1 VPCGTGR
8 PGTAGAPS
16 WCHGFCQR
24 ENNQNNIISRHRTTS
39 AKTRATATLRQRHIP
54 PNVSTHYYAKMK
66 IKASN
71 TLFWIVIL
79 LILLLPVGK
88 NYGLFLFGGR
98 TEGIATH
105 IHNYY
110 SSFSSWG
117 GGPISYSVFDFK
129 VNGYTYSIEGVSNL
143 KFDDGKKCKII
154 YKKKNPWRCIIPSFS
169 YLYLSSNAV
178 FSATL
183 LIVWIAFYTSF
194 YGLKKQN
201 KLEISD
207 KIDKTN
213 NVC

>member
-1 VPCGTGR
+1 
-8 PGTAGAPS
+8 
-16 WCHGFCQR
+16 
-24 ENNQNNIISRHRTTS
+24 
-39 AKTRATATLRQRHIP
+39 
-54 PNVSTHYYAKMK
+54 MK
-66 IKASN
+66 IKPTN
-71 TLFWIVIL
+71 TLFWIIIL

-110 SSFSSWG
+110 SPFSSLG
-117 GGPISYSVFDFK
+117 GSEPIRYSVFDFK
-129 VNGYTYSIEGVSNL
+129 VNGYTYSIEGLSNL
-143 KFDDGKKCKII
+143 NFVDGEKCKII
-154 YKKKNPWRCIIPSFS
+154 YKKKNPWRCIIPSLS

-194 YGLKKQN
+194 YGLKKQR
-201 KLEISD
+201 KLEITDKIDMND
-207 KIDKTN
+207 KIDKIN